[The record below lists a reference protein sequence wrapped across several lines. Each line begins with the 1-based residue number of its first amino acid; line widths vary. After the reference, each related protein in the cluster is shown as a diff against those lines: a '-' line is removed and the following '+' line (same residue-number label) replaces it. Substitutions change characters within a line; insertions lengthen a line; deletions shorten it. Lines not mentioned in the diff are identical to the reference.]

1 MKRKEESSIILGN
14 PYQQHYFELNFAN
27 GLMLIKKRMQDEADT
42 AVSLLMIRSCCELEA
57 EALRHKRGDTISRE
71 QTCTW
76 LFGFMV
82 ETHERNY

>member
-1 MKRKEESSIILGN
+1 M
-14 PYQQHYFELNFAN
+14 N

-42 AVSLLMIRSCCELEA
+42 EVNLLMIRSCCELEA
-57 EALRHKRGDTISRE
+57 EAARHRRDGSISRQE